1 MIAFVLFTSSP
12 AEAGKF
18 SVIKKILDKVVDL
31 LKGKPTVKKK
41 SGDEGGNIY
50 NLGEEGAGII
60 YDLDEDGARKRLE
73 SNRDEEKKAKGRT
86 ESGNTLRA
94 WTVPGID
101 LRRYDRDIGIDEAQQ
116 RRRDKIRAQ
125 IRNSRSSPRR
135 TEIFEDVQTK
145 PKNRDKHLLFLNQ
158 RSARE
163 AVKCQDGDPK
173 MVIGYGAS
181 VYARPDLES
190 SILGKYEPNERVCV
204 TSQTLGWKMTLFGWL
219 EEKSIF

>member
-12 AEAGKF
+12 AEALRA
-18 SVIKKILDKVVDL
+18 SVIRKIWDKVVDL
-31 LKGKPTVKKK
+31 LKERQTVKKK
-41 SGDEGGNIY
+41 SGDEDGNIY
-50 NLGEEGAGII
+50 KLGEEGANWS
-60 YDLDEDGARKRLE
+60 LE

-116 RRRDKIRAQ
+116 RRKDRLRARF
-125 IRNSRSSPRR
+125 RNLRSSPRR
-135 TEIFEDVQTK
+135 TEIFKDVQTK

-163 AVKCQDGDPK
+163 AVKCQDGNPK

-181 VYARPDLES
+181 VYERPDLES

>member
-1 MIAFVLFTSSP
+1 MKNLLVTLMIAFVLFTSSP
-12 AEAGKF
+12 AEALRA

-73 SNRDEEKKAKGRT
+73 SNRDEEKNGR
-86 ESGNTLRA
+86 EG
-94 WTVPGID
+94 
-101 LRRYDRDIGIDEAQQ
+101 
-116 RRRDKIRAQ
+116 
-125 IRNSRSSPRR
+125 PRR
-135 TEIFEDVQTK
+135 FTLKE
-145 PKNRDKHLLFLNQ
+145 NRDRGERGTRKEATFKGAGVPFWNGDKHVLFPRE

-163 AVKCQDGDPK
+163 AVKCEDSNQK
-173 MVIGYGAS
+173 MVAGFGAS
-181 VYARPDLES
+181 VYERPDLES
-190 SILGKYEPNERVCV
+190 SFLGKYEPNERVCV
-204 TSQTLGWKMTLFGWL
+204 KSQTLGWRLTPFGWL